1 MEKITGKNN
10 DLIKSVKKLLSSSKE
25 RRVTNSF
32 VLEGARLVFDALN
45 SLCSI
50 KSFLVTEAAYDKY
63 REQCDEIIRL
73 ADKSYFISDE
83 ISAKLSETENSQ
95 GIFAVFEIEEKPID
109 FKSDGKYIALDNV
122 QDPGNLGTILRTAE
136 ALGIDGIIIGGGC
149 DVYNPKVL
157 RATMGAVF
165 RVSIMRCAN
174 VADALAELKGQG
186 FKIYATSPGK
196 TARLITDVDFS
207 QGAVC
212 VIGNEAN
219 GISDSVASLADDLI
233 TIKMLGRAES
243 LNASVAASITM
254 WEMLRNE

>member
-25 RRVTNSF
+25 RRVNNSF
-32 VLEGARLVFDALN
+32 VLEGARLVFDALH
-45 SLCSI
+45 SLCRV
-50 KSFLVTEAAYDKY
+50 KCFLVTEGAYAKY
-63 REQCDEIIRL
+63 RTQCDEIIKL
-73 ADKSYFISDE
+73 AEKSYLISDE
-83 ISAKLSETENSQ
+83 ISAKLSETENAQ
-95 GIFAVFEIEEKPID
+95 GVFAVFEMEEKPID
-109 FKSDGKYIALDNV
+109 FKSNRKYIALDNV

-149 DVYNPKVL
+149 DLYNPKVL

-165 RVSIMRCAN
+165 RVNTLRCSSA
-174 VADALAELKGQG
+174 ADVLSDLKEQG
-186 FKIYATSPGK
+186 FKIYATSPDSSAK
-196 TARLITDVDFS
+196 PITDVDFS
-207 QGAVC
+207 KGCIC

-219 GISDSVASLADDLI
+219 GISESVAALADDLI

>member
-50 KSFLVTEAAYDKY
+50 RCFLVTETAYDKY
-63 REQCDEIIRL
+63 REQCNKIISL
-73 ADKSYFISDE
+73 AEKSYFISDE

-95 GIFAVFEIEEKPID
+95 GVFAVFEIEENTFD

-165 RVSIMRCAN
+165 RIRILRCGNAEE
-174 VADALAELKGQG
+174 ALAELKEKG
-186 FKIYATSPGK
+186 FKVYAASPDK
-196 TARLITDVDFS
+196 TARSITDADFS

-219 GISDSVASLADDLI
+219 GISKNVAALADDFI

>member
-25 RRVTNSF
+25 RRLNNCF

-45 SLCSI
+45 SFCSVRC
-50 KSFLVTEAAYDKY
+50 FLVTESAYDKY
-63 REQCDEIIRL
+63 RTQCDALIAK
-73 ADKSYFISDE
+73 ADKAYFISEE
-83 ISAKLSETENSQ
+83 ISEKLSETENAQ
-95 GIFAVFEIEEKPID
+95 GVFAVFDMEEKPID
-109 FKSDGKYIALDNV
+109 FKTDGKYIALDNV

-149 DVYNPKVL
+149 DLYNPKVL

-165 RVSIMRCAN
+165 RVNTIRCSDVSDVLIN
-174 VADALAELKGQG
+174 LKEQG
-186 FKIYATSPGK
+186 FKIYATSPSS
-196 TARLITDVDFS
+196 TAKPITDIDFS
-207 QGAVC
+207 KGGIC

-219 GISDSVASLADDLI
+219 GISDRVSELADDLI

>member
-25 RRVTNSF
+25 RRVNNSF
-32 VLEGARLVFDALN
+32 VLEGARLVFDALS
-45 SLCSI
+45 SLCRI
-50 KSFLVTEAAYDKY
+50 KCFLVTESAYDKY
-63 REQCDEIIRL
+63 REQCDEIINR
-73 ADKSYFISDE
+73 AEKSYLISDE
-83 ISAKLSETENSQ
+83 ISVKLSETENAQ
-95 GIFAVFEIEEKPID
+95 GIFAVFGIEEKTVD
-109 FKSDGKYIALDNV
+109 FKADGKYIALDNV

-149 DVYNPKVL
+149 DLYNPKVL

-165 RVSIMRCAN
+165 RVNTIRCS
-174 VADALAELKGQG
+174 DAAEVLASLKAQN
-186 FKIYATSPGK
+186 FKIYATSPSSSAK
-196 TARLITDVDFS
+196 PITDADFS
-207 QGAVC
+207 GGGIC

-219 GISDSVASLADDLI
+219 GISDRVSELADDLI

>member
-25 RRVTNSF
+25 RRVNNSF

-45 SLCSI
+45 SLCSV
-50 KSFLVTEAAYDKY
+50 KYFFVTEAAYDKY
-63 REQCDEIIRL
+63 HVQCDEIIKL
-73 ADKSYFISDE
+73 AEKSYFISDE
-83 ISAKLSETENSQ
+83 ISSRLSETESSQ
-95 GIFAVFEIEEKPID
+95 GVFAVFKIEENPID
-109 FKSDGKYIALDNV
+109 FKLDGKYIALDNV

-136 ALGIDGIIIGGGC
+136 ALGIDGLIIGGGC
-149 DVYNPKVL
+149 DIYNPKVL

-165 RVSIMRCAN
+165 RVSVMRCGNA
-174 VADALAELKGQG
+174 ADILSDLKGQG
-186 FKIYATSPGK
+186 FKIYATSPSK
-196 TARLITDVDFS
+196 SAMSITAVDFS
-207 QGAVC
+207 QGGIC

-219 GISDSVASLADDLI
+219 GISDSVAALANDLI